1 MKLTR
6 SKMARNCGKLT
17 LLALA
22 LSASSLALA
31 DDAGW
36 YVGANVGA
44 SRATIDD
51 ARVTS
56 GLLGSGLTA
65 SSIVDDNRSNG
76 YKLFGGY
83 RLNRNIAVE
92 GGYFDLGDFGFKATT
107 VPAGTLNGNIKLRGL
122 NLDLVGMLPITEKFS
137 AFGRIGAN
145 YAQARDS
152 FSATGM
158 VKVLD
163 PNPSKRETNLKVGLG
178 VEYAFNDSLAMRAE
192 LERYRINDA
201 VGNKGDIDMVSVGL
215 VYRFG
220 AKTPAPAAPVVAP
233 EPVYVAPPPPPPPV
247 VVIQAAPPPPP
258 PAPIKVTLSAD
269 SLYSFDK
276 AVIRPAGQQELDRFA
291 ADLKG
296 SNFGMISVTGHS
308 DRIGS
313 HAYNLKLST
322 RRAEAVKDYLVQSGG
337 IAASQIV
344 AQGVDGS
351 DPVTKPGECE
361 GKKVSKALIACLQP
375 DRRVEVEVSGTR

>member
-1 MKLTR
+1 MKL
-6 SKMARNCGKLT
+6 ARTKTASVCGKLS
-17 LLALA
+17 LVALA
-22 LSASSLALA
+22 IIASPFALA
-31 DDAGW
+31 QDAGW
-36 YVGANVGA
+36 YAGANVGA

-51 ARVTS
+51 AQITS
-56 GLLGSGLTA
+56 GLLGNSLTA
-65 SSIVDDNRSNG
+65 TSIINDDRSNG
-76 YKLFGGY
+76 YKLYGGY
-83 RLNRNIAVE
+83 RLNQNFAVE
-92 GGYFDLGDFGFKATT
+92 GGYFDLGGFGFNATT
-107 VPAGTLNGNIKLRGL
+107 APTGTLSGNIKLRGL
-122 NLDLVGMLPITEKFS
+122 NLDLVGTLPITERFS

-145 YAQARDS
+145 YAQARDTFTGTGAVHVLNAS
-152 FSATGM
+152 PSAR
-158 VKVLD
+158 D
-163 PNPSKRETNLKVGLG
+163 TNLKVGLG
-178 VEYAFNDSLAMRAE
+178 LQYALTDSLAMRAE

-220 AKTPAPAAPVVAP
+220 VKTPAPAAPVVAP
-233 EPVYVAPPPPPPPV
+233 EPVYVAPPPV
-247 VVIQAAPPPPP
+247 VVIQAAAPPPPPPP

-269 SLYSFDK
+269 SLYSFDN
-276 AVIRPAGQQELDRFA
+276 AVIRPAGQQELDKFA

-296 SNFGMISVTGHS
+296 TNFGVISVTGHS

-337 IAASQIV
+337 IPASQIV

-361 GKKVSKALIACLQP
+361 GKKVSKALIDCLQP